1 MSATV
6 RMLMLLDSLTSGV
19 AYLAARRY
27 PAPNHGI
34 QGMGKPRYRG
44 GWNACL
50 GRCFMHPENY
60 AQFGTGNPADASL
73 PKSGWLD
80 RMPSACGM
88 RASGFHGVRVATGRL
103 SASF

>member
-19 AYLAARRY
+19 ATVADSRY
-27 PAPNHGI
+27 PAPDHRG

-50 GRCFMHPENY
+50 GRCFRHLENY
-60 AQFGTGNPADASL
+60 AQFDTGNPADASL
-73 PKSGWLD
+73 PVAGRLD
-80 RMPSACGM
+80 RLPSACGM
-88 RASGFHGVRVATGRL
+88 GATGCYGDSVATGRL